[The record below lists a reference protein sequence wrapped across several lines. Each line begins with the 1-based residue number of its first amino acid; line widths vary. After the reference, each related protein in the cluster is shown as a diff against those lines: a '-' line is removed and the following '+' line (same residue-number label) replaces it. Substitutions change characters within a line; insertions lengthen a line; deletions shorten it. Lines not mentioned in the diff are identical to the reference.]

1 MTTSGITNINAKLI
15 HQHPDNPRKD
25 LGDLTELSESIK
37 KKGIMQNLTV
47 VPGHWDENRAH
58 HEEGYTLIIGH
69 RRFAAGKMAG
79 VTMYPCRIVQD
90 MSYKDQVGTM
100 LEENM
105 QRIDLTVLEQAEGF
119 QMMLNLG
126 DTEEQ
131 IAEKTGFSRTTV
143 HRRLEIAK
151 LDRDLVKEKT
161 DENGAYQLNLK
172 DLAQL
177 SRIED
182 VETRNQILKNAADS
196 RQIQWKVEE
205 EIKNR
210 EREKNKKIIVEL
222 LEAAGIKK
230 ATKEI
235 ERKRYTEE
243 VKDKKSIPLD
253 KEPPEEL
260 NIHGTNLFWL
270 ESWDGICVVE
280 KLPRKPKEETEWDKQ
295 QKKNKELE
303 ALQKKMDARRQS
315 FIRMIIIGKI
325 ELLKGEE
332 RQKVIEK
339 MIRTLTEVGG
349 WINERRFNEVYT
361 GKEWYGMPEEER
373 NEIRERI
380 RQEDVQILLL
390 TVLNGTMDST
400 RSLVNYDGGFD
411 AKRGREC
418 QKCFKIL
425 MRYGWSYEREEAD
438 LVWLLMHV
446 ICNIFIPSRNQTAAN
461 REYMRLIRIRSASTL
476 DSWIRMER
484 RSGRMIS
491 LCAMIIRLIL

>member
-47 VPGHWDENRAH
+47 VPGYWDEGKTH
-58 HEEGYTLIIGH
+58 HDEGYTLIIGH

-161 DENGAYQLNLK
+161 DENGVYQLNLK

-182 VETRNQILKNAADS
+182 VKTRNLILKDATDS
-196 RQIQWKVEE
+196 RQIQWKVEA

-210 EREKNKKIIVEL
+210 EKEKNKKIIIDL

-253 KEPPEEL
+253 KESPIEL
-260 NIHGTNLFWL
+260 NIQGANLFWL

-280 KLPRKPKEETEWDKQ
+280 KFPKKPKEETEWDRQ

-303 ALQKKMDARRQS
+303 ALQKKMDTRGET
-315 FIRMIIIGKI
+315 FIKMIMTGKI

-339 MIRTLTEVGG
+339 MIRILTEVGG
-349 WINERRFNEVYT
+349 WMNERRTYELYT
-361 GKEWYGMPEEER
+361 GKNWYDASEKEQ
-373 NEIRERI
+373 NDNKERI
-380 RQEDVQILLL
+380 KQEDVQILLL
-390 TVLNGTMDST
+390 IALSGMMNNIG
-400 RSLVNYDGGFD
+400 SLVNYNGSFD
-411 AKRGREC
+411 AKRGREY
-418 QKCFKIL
+418 QECFKIL

-438 LVWLLMHV
+438 VVYGSHELYKKE
-446 ICNIFIPSRNQTAAN
+446 S
-461 REYMRLIRIRSASTL
+461 
-476 DSWIRMER
+476 
-484 RSGRMIS
+484 
-491 LCAMIIRLIL
+491 

>member
-119 QMMLNLG
+119 QMMLDLG

-143 HRRLEIAK
+143 RRRLEIAK
-151 LDRDLVKEKT
+151 LDPELVKEKT
-161 DENGAYQLNLK
+161 DEDGAYQLNLK
-172 DLAQL
+172 DLAEL

-182 VETRNQILKNAADS
+182 VETRNRILKDAADS
-196 RQIQWKVEE
+196 RQIKWKVEA
-205 EIKNR
+205 EIKNK

-222 LEAAGIKK
+222 LEEAGIKK

-235 ERKRYTEE
+235 EKKKYTAELKD
-243 VKDKKSIPLD
+243 VKTFSLD
-253 KEPPEEL
+253 KEPPKKINIRGVDIRIQQPEQNVPSLSHRFFREE
-260 NIHGTNLFWL
+260 H
-270 ESWDGICVVE
+270 
-280 KLPRKPKEETEWDKQ
+280 
-295 QKKNKELE
+295 
-303 ALQKKMDARRQS
+303 RQS
-315 FIRMIIIGKI
+315 
-325 ELLKGEE
+325 
-332 RQKVIEK
+332 
-339 MIRTLTEVGG
+339 
-349 WINERRFNEVYT
+349 
-361 GKEWYGMPEEER
+361 
-373 NEIRERI
+373 
-380 RQEDVQILLL
+380 VQ
-390 TVLNGTMDST
+390 T
-400 RSLVNYDGGFD
+400 
-411 AKRGREC
+411 
-418 QKCFKIL
+418 
-425 MRYGWSYEREEAD
+425 
-438 LVWLLMHV
+438 
-446 ICNIFIPSRNQTAAN
+446 
-461 REYMRLIRIRSASTL
+461 
-476 DSWIRMER
+476 
-484 RSGRMIS
+484 
-491 LCAMIIRLIL
+491 

>member
-25 LGDLTELSESIK
+25 LGDLSELSESIK

-119 QMMLNLG
+119 QMMLDLG

-182 VETRNQILKNAADS
+182 VETRN
-196 RQIQWKVEE
+196 
-205 EIKNR
+205 
-210 EREKNKKIIVEL
+210 
-222 LEAAGIKK
+222 
-230 ATKEI
+230 
-235 ERKRYTEE
+235 
-243 VKDKKSIPLD
+243 
-253 KEPPEEL
+253 
-260 NIHGTNLFWL
+260 
-270 ESWDGICVVE
+270 
-280 KLPRKPKEETEWDKQ
+280 
-295 QKKNKELE
+295 
-303 ALQKKMDARRQS
+303 
-315 FIRMIIIGKI
+315 
-325 ELLKGEE
+325 
-332 RQKVIEK
+332 
-339 MIRTLTEVGG
+339 
-349 WINERRFNEVYT
+349 
-361 GKEWYGMPEEER
+361 
-373 NEIRERI
+373 
-380 RQEDVQILLL
+380 
-390 TVLNGTMDST
+390 
-400 RSLVNYDGGFD
+400 
-411 AKRGREC
+411 
-418 QKCFKIL
+418 
-425 MRYGWSYEREEAD
+425 
-438 LVWLLMHV
+438 
-446 ICNIFIPSRNQTAAN
+446 
-461 REYMRLIRIRSASTL
+461 
-476 DSWIRMER
+476 
-484 RSGRMIS
+484 
-491 LCAMIIRLIL
+491 